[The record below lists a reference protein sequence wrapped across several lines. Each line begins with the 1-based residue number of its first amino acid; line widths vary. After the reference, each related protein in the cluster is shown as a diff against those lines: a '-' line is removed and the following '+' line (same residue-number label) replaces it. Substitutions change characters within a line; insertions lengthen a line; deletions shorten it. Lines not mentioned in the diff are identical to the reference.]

1 MNTLWN
7 QMKLKEKNDLAKV
20 LSKEGLGKGEALWGR
35 FEGEMS
41 GEEERMDL
49 SNLIRPLHGS
59 LVSP

>member
-1 MNTLWN
+1 
-7 QMKLKEKNDLAKV
+7 MKLKEKNDLAKV